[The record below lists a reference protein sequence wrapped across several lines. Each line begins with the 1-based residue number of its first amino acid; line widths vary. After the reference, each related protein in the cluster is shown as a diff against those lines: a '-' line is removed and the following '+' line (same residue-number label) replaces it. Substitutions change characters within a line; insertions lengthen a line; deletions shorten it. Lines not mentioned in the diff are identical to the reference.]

1 MGRNIKFNLQTDHF
15 LYFFFFLP
23 HNLYETIFF
32 QLDFFSNKQLTKNVQ
47 KLT

>member
-15 LYFFFFLP
+15 LYFFFYLTF
-23 HNLYETIFF
+23 YMKQFFF
-32 QLDFFSNKQLTKNVQ
+32 QLDFFSTKQLTKNVQ

>member
-15 LYFFFFLP
+15 LYFFLP
-23 HNLYETIFF
+23 HILYETIFF
-32 QLDFFSNKQLTKNVQ
+32 QLDFFSKKQLTKNVQ